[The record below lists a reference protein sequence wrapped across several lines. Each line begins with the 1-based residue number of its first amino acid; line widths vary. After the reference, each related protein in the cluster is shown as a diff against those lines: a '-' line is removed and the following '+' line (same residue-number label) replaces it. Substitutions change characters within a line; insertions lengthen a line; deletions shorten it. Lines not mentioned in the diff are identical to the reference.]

1 MNLPKTPFY
10 YYNITLLE
18 RTLQTIRDVTQE
30 DSQFCV
36 HYAVKANNNPLIL
49 QTVAKKGFGAD
60 CVSGGEIKQ
69 AVAAGIPADKIVFA
83 GVGKT
88 DDEIDFALQQ
98 GIGCFNVESMPEL
111 RVINER
117 ALALGKIA
125 NIAFRVNP
133 NIDAHTHQKITTGL
147 NENKFGITIPQLIRS
162 IKEAEKLEGV
172 KFCGLHFHIG
182 SQITDV
188 ETFKPLCECVNEL
201 QTLMEE
207 NNIWAPSINVGGGL
221 GIDYK
226 HPKQHPLPDFEAYFK
241 IFREN
246 LFIRPGQTLHFE
258 LGRSIVAQ
266 CGTLV
271 SKVLYVKEGVEK
283 KFIIL
288 DAGFTDMARV
298 AMYDAY
304 HDIENLTPETQT
316 QQYYDVVGPICE
328 SSDVFAQHR
337 LLHVTKRGDIFALRS
352 AGAYGEVMSSKY
364 NSRELAKPYSTQ
376 DFDLDAILKEQ

>member
-258 LGRSIVAQ
+258 
-266 CGTLV
+266 
-271 SKVLYVKEGVEK
+271 
-283 KFIIL
+283 
-288 DAGFTDMARV
+288 
-298 AMYDAY
+298 
-304 HDIENLTPETQT
+304 
-316 QQYYDVVGPICE
+316 
-328 SSDVFAQHR
+328 
-337 LLHVTKRGDIFALRS
+337 
-352 AGAYGEVMSSKY
+352 
-364 NSRELAKPYSTQ
+364 
-376 DFDLDAILKEQ
+376 

>member
-10 YYNITLLE
+10 YYDITLLE

-111 RVINER
+111 RVINEQ

>member
-10 YYNITLLE
+10 YYDIPLLE

-36 HYAVKANNNPLIL
+36 HYAVKANNNPHIL
-49 QTVAKKGFGAD
+49 QTIAGKGFGAD

-88 DDEIDFALQQ
+88 DDEIDFALKQ

-117 ALALGKIA
+117 ALAFGKIA

-226 HPKQHPLPDFEAYFK
+226 NPKQNPLPDFEAYFK

-304 HDIENLTPETQT
+304 HDMENLTPETQT

-364 NSRELAKPYSTQ
+364 NSRELPKPYSTQ
-376 DFDLDAILKEQ
+376 DFDLETVLKGS

>member
-10 YYNITLLE
+10 YYDITLLE

-162 IKEAEKLEGV
+162 IKETEKLEGV

>member
-10 YYNITLLE
+10 YYDITLLE

-49 QTVAKKGFGAD
+49 QTIAKKGFGAD

-226 HPKQHPLPDFEAYFK
+226 HPKQNPLPDFEAYFK

>member
-1 MNLPKTPFY
+1 
-10 YYNITLLE
+10 
-18 RTLQTIRDVTQE
+18 
-30 DSQFCV
+30 
-36 HYAVKANNNPLIL
+36 
-49 QTVAKKGFGAD
+49 
-60 CVSGGEIKQ
+60 
-69 AVAAGIPADKIVFA
+69 
-83 GVGKT
+83 
-88 DDEIDFALQQ
+88 
-98 GIGCFNVESMPEL
+98 MPEL

-117 ALALGKIA
+117 ALAFGKIA

-226 HPKQHPLPDFEAYFK
+226 NPKQNPLPDFEAYFK

-304 HDIENLTPETQT
+304 HDMENLTPETQT

-364 NSRELAKPYSTQ
+364 NSRELPKPYSTH
-376 DFDLDAILKEQ
+376 DFDLETVLKGS

>member
-10 YYNITLLE
+10 YYDITLLE

>member
-10 YYNITLLE
+10 YYDIPLLE

>member
-10 YYNITLLE
+10 YYDITLLE

-376 DFDLDAILKEQ
+376 DFDLDAILKGQ

>member
-10 YYNITLLE
+10 YYDIPLLE

-49 QTVAKKGFGAD
+49 QTVAKKSFGAD